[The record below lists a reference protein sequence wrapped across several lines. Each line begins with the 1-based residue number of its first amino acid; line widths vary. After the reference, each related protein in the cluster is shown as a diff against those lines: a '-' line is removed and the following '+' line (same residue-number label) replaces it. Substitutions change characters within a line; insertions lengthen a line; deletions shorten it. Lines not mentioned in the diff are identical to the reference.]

1 MNNNFR
7 TVCFLFIL
15 AVAFTG
21 NGCAKNDELQKK
33 YGNDSAYYQAL
44 VCLKNNDEETAI
56 RLLRDASRKAS
67 PLVSR
72 RSLEKLSTIG
82 SVQDRIESCN
92 KLHST
97 FNDSKSLVVL
107 CRELFHDRE
116 YARIILVTEKINL
129 STEDNETVFY
139 RLVSLLKKND
149 SKFLEEFFKWTITRD
164 YSSYHQK
171 LFGIC
176 VPPENSVK
184 WKLIEFRTNVYL
196 KNYNVALKSAK
207 EFIEN
212 KEYQN
217 TYILSDFGKCSLYS
231 SSQAAGKAS
240 YLDELEKKMYSDKCK
255 FYTSFYAGR
264 LYDKH
269 SSTQD
274 LACARFLSAL
284 KYADDDKK
292 FDNVLWYYFNCLLKS
307 SIPQTLE
314 AIRIYSDYWHSKE
327 YFNDFF
333 DTLSERL
340 LSAKMYDDYYNL
352 ANLLRHKASEDTV
365 AKYSYVSAR
374 LIQKKLVNDVSRS
387 RAKQER
393 ERLLD
398 IALNCGTDLYYKIM
412 AASRLKVD
420 EKTLEEKLYAITP
433 LQERTVN
440 VESEKFLEGYA
451 DYGLPE
457 FIYDEYVEFK
467 NEVGMDCVSKISG
480 FLFNCA
486 KNGGEDEKKY
496 IVQSIR
502 IASRRLFAP
511 EGNVSRQLYELS
523 FPQNY
528 STVVSQ
534 ICNETN
540 QDEYLLYALVRSESF
555 FDEKIVSHAGAV
567 GLSQLMESTA
577 ADIARKLRIPD
588 YDLTDART
596 NLMFGSF
603 YLEELKTRMDESA
616 IMAIISYNG
625 GIGRVRS
632 WKKSVGSDFTTK
644 KFESDLFLETLPFSE
659 TREYGRK
666 VVSAAAIYSWLYYNK
681 VPSLTAEELMAVP
694 EN

>member
-1 MNNNFR
+1 MKNNFR

-72 RSLEKLSTIG
+72 RSLEKLATIG

-97 FNDSKSLVVL
+97 YNDSKSLAVL

-149 SKFLEEFFKWTITRD
+149 SKFLEDFLKWTITRD

-176 VPPENSVK
+176 VPPENSIK

-196 KNYNVALKSAK
+196 KNYNVALESAK

-217 TYILSDFGKCSLYS
+217 TYILSDFGKCCLYG
-231 SSQAAGKAS
+231 SSQTAGKAS
-240 YLDELEKKMYSDKCK
+240 YLDELEKKLYSDKCK
-255 FYTSFYAGR
+255 FYAAFYAGR
-264 LYDKH
+264 LYDKQT
-269 SSTQD
+269 STQD
-274 LACARFLSAL
+274 LASARFLSAL

-314 AIRIYSDYWHSKE
+314 AIRIYSDDWHSRE
-327 YFNDFF
+327 YFSDFF

-374 LIQKKLVNDVSRS
+374 LIQKKLVNDIPRS

-393 ERLLD
+393 ERLFD

-412 AASRLKVD
+412 AASRLKLD

-433 LQERTVN
+433 VQERTVN
-440 VESEKFLEGYA
+440 EEVEKFLEGYA

-457 FIYDEYVEFK
+457 LIYDEYVEFK
-467 NEVGMDCVSKISG
+467 DEVGMDCVSKISG

-486 KNGGEDEKKY
+486 KNGGDDEKKY
-496 IVQSIR
+496 IGQSIR

-511 EGNVSRQLYELS
+511 EGNVSRELYELS
-523 FPQNY
+523 FPRNY
-528 STVVSQ
+528 SAIVSQ
-534 ICNETN
+534 VCNETS

-567 GLSQLMESTA
+567 GLSQLMEATA
-577 ADIARKLRIPD
+577 ADIARKLKVPE

-603 YLEELKTRMDESA
+603 YLEELKSRMDGSA
-616 IMAIISYNG
+616 IMAIFSYNG

-632 WKKSVGSDFTTK
+632 WKKSVGSDFNGK
-644 KFESDLFLETLPFSE
+644 KFDSDLFLETLPFSE

-666 VVSAAAIYSWLYYNK
+666 VVSAAAIYSWLYYSK
-681 VPSLTAEELMAVP
+681 IPSQTAEELMATP
-694 EN
+694 KN